1 MAKNQQGKHG
11 HPYPIHE
18 TILLWLP
25 LGTWGERNKIR
36 TILTVNSWIIN
47 WELQR
52 TNKVVGCEPFVLS
65 CVISRF
71 SQQSQPPIEFVD
83 VTSPPSHFRRK
94 NKIFQ
99 ATLGPTQ
106 KLQWWELAFTRQ
118 ILNISHVYSTNVCKT
133 WYWTNIITTKHL
145 QNTSNNSKSLQGHRS
160 SLEFIEAK
168 AGLCSKACGSTFSTC
183 CNGSLAQ
190 MSEGPACFLAGEK
203 SRDDWWWLKMCWFCC
218 WNGLLN
224 NFDETKICL

>member
-1 MAKNQQGKHG
+1 MGTRTLYMKH
-11 HPYPIHE
+11 HE

-83 VTSPPSHFRRK
+83 DTSPPSHFRRK
-94 NKIFQ
+94 KQDLSGHFR
-99 ATLGPTQ
+99 PD
-106 KLQWWELAFTRQ
+106 
-118 ILNISHVYSTNVCKT
+118 TNVCKS
-133 WYWTNIITTKHL
+133 WYWTNRSTNKTSSKHFQQL
-145 QNTSNNSKSLQGHRS
+145 RVPTGPSLLSTVHRGQGRPLLQGMREHFQHVLQQRKS
-160 SLEFIEAK
+160 CANVGGTWVF
-168 AGLCSKACGSTFSTC
+168 FWR
-183 CNGSLAQ
+183 
-190 MSEGPACFLAGEK
+190 EK
-203 SRDDWWWLKMCWFCC
+203 NPEMIDDDWRCVDFVVEMV
-218 WNGLLN
+218 LLN
-224 NFDETKICL
+224 NSDETKICL